1 MPAESQPRAP
11 ERATPAAASPEPG
24 DADAAELATPAPK
37 NANKLEMPPRNKRNL
52 ALRGSTSA
60 APNMWR
66 SYHRDLKKYKK
77 LLRKVEGKK
86 ARKAQRLADA
96 IATAKRQGRA
106 AKERLREA
114 KKAEK
119 EAETRDKRALK
130 EALRE
135 ELRVAKEVERAIR
148 EEQKAERRL
157 ERQERRRAAAAG
169 VGGSRIGARMALQ
182 ERGAAEQADETME
195 EEEEEVDEE
204 LLETNRESRLLTLPM
219 EIREMVLEHLLTTN
233 KPIRLIE
240 GWAKLWKGRGPQLDT
255 AVMRTCKLLFSE
267 SIIILYGR
275 NMFEYVLREVAE
287 DPSPADAGDNE
298 GKNDMASPNNNGSGD
313 DEVAHEFPD
322 DNYTEAGSV
331 FAVDEDEMDDDDDN
345 PALPQGTS
353 SINPSIARPTA
364 DAVDIDIQKFGSLFR
379 HLTIVAERNRTERG
393 YLHSMADAIDVFRHL
408 PPKPGAHIHTL
419 SIVITP
425 GFEDGVVTFLDFF
438 EPGGR
443 VVRSLRGL
451 PCQFVRIVVH
461 TDHSV
466 RGGRPHAIVIDMRPL
481 EAEKDEGEVARR
493 RREEKLGIRRTMLQT
508 LPKLIR
514 AGWEA
519 GADPDAGTDSEEE
532 LDDWEFFWF
541 GGNVN
546 PDEMDDW
553 GEDDVEEEMEL
564 D

>member
-11 ERATPAAASPEPG
+11 KRSTPAAASLEPG
-24 DADAAELATPAPK
+24 DASAAQPATPAPK
-37 NANKLEMPPRNKRNL
+37 SANKLEMPPRNKRNL

-66 SYHRDLKKYKK
+66 SYHRDLKEYKR
-77 LLRKVEGKK
+77 LLRKAEKKK
-86 ARKAQRLADA
+86 ARKKQRLADTVA
-96 IATAKRQGRA
+96 AAKLQSRA

-119 EAETRDKRALK
+119 ETEARERRALK

-135 ELRVAKEVERAIR
+135 ELRVAKEVERAMR
-148 EEQKAERRL
+148 EKQKAERRL
-157 ERQERRRAAAAG
+157 ERQERRRAGAAG
-169 VGGSRIGARMALQ
+169 VGDSPIGARMALQ
-182 ERGAAEQADETME
+182 ERGAAEPVDETIDE
-195 EEEEEVDEE
+195 EVVVDEE
-204 LLETNRESRLLTLPM
+204 LLETNRESRLLALPM
-219 EIREMVLEHLLTTN
+219 EVREMILEHLLTTN

-275 NMFEYVLREVAE
+275 NMFEYVLREFAD
-287 DPSPADAGDNE
+287 DPFPVGAGNDE
-298 GKNDMASPNNNGSGD
+298 GKNDVASPTNNGSGD
-313 DEVAHEFPD
+313 NEVAHGFPD

-331 FAVDEDEMDDDDDN
+331 FAVDEDEMDDDEDN
-345 PALPQGTS
+345 PAPLHTTS
-353 SINPSIARPTA
+353 SIHPRMAPPTA
-364 DAVDIDIQKFGSLFR
+364 GAVDIDIQKFGSLFR
-379 HLTIVAERNRTERG
+379 HLTIVAERNRTELG
-393 YLHSMADAIDVFRHL
+393 YLHSMADTIDVFRHL

-425 GFEDGVVTFLDFF
+425 GFEDGVVTFLNFF
-438 EPGGR
+438 EPDGR
-443 VVRSLRGL
+443 VVRSLRRL
-451 PCQFVRIVVH
+451 PCQFIRIVVH
-461 TDHSV
+461 TDYSI
-466 RGGRPHAIVIDMRPL
+466 RGGRPHTIVIDMRPL

-514 AGWEA
+514 TGWEA
-519 GADPDAGTDSEEE
+519 GADPDYGTDSEEE
-532 LDDWEFFWF
+532 LDDWEYFWF
-541 GGNVN
+541 GGKFN
-546 PDEMDDW
+546 PDEMDDE

>member
-1 MPAESQPRAP
+1 MPAESPPRAP
-11 ERATPAAASPEPG
+11 ESATPAAASPEPD
-24 DADAAELATPAPK
+24 DASAAQPAAPAPK
-37 NANKLEMPPRNKRNL
+37 HANKLEMPPRNKRNL

-66 SYHRDLKKYKK
+66 AYQRDLKKYKK
-77 LLRKVEGKK
+77 LMRKAEGKK
-86 ARKAQRLADA
+86 ARKKQRLADA
-96 IATAKRQGRA
+96 MAAAKRQGRA

-119 EAETRDKRALK
+119 EAETREKRAVR

-135 ELRVAKEVERAIR
+135 ELRVAKEVERAVR
-148 EEQKAERRL
+148 EKQKAERRL
-157 ERQERRRAAAAG
+157 ERLERRRAGAAG
-169 VGGSRIGARMALQ
+169 VGGSRIGARVALQ
-182 ERGAAEQADETME
+182 ERGAAEPVDETMDE
-195 EEEEEVDEE
+195 EEGEVDEE
-204 LLETNRESRLLTLPM
+204 LLETNRKSGLLALPM
-219 EIREMVLEHLLTTN
+219 EVREIILEHLLTTDT
-233 KPIRLIE
+233 PIRLIE

-275 NMFEYVLREVAE
+275 NMFEYVLREVANA
-287 DPSPADAGDNE
+287 PFPADAGNNE
-298 GKNDMASPNNNGSGD
+298 GKNDVAGPNNNGSGD
-313 DEVAHEFPD
+313 NEVAHELPD

-345 PALPQGTS
+345 PA
-353 SINPSIARPTA
+353 PSQTTPSMAPPTA
-364 DAVDIDIQKFGSLFR
+364 GAVDIDIRKFGSLFR
-379 HLTIVAERNRTERG
+379 HLTIVAERNRTELG
-393 YLHSMADAIDVFRHL
+393 YLHSMADAIGVFRHL

-438 EPGGR
+438 EPDGR

-461 TDHSV
+461 TDYSA
-466 RGGRPHAIVIDMRPL
+466 RGGRPHTIAIDMRPL

-493 RREEKLGIRRTMLQT
+493 RREEKLGNRRTMLQT

-519 GADPDAGTDSEEE
+519 GADPDYGMCSEEE
-532 LDDWEFFWF
+532 MDDWEYFWF
-541 GGNVN
+541 GGVN
-546 PDEMDDW
+546 PDAVGDGDE
-553 GEDDVEEEMEL
+553 EDVEEEEREL